1 MRFHTEVLR
10 SLAILGLLALLA
22 RPPSLSLAQI
32 TEGATMTVLRGS
44 VAVIRTDG
52 SAIQPAPSGT
62 DVFPGD
68 EIRTLS
74 VSGAL
79 ITFFSGTE
87 IELGDDTVLVV
98 ERVSRQ
104 GERVDVALKQVAGAT
119 LNRVQ
124 TFTDPG
130 SAYRIEANGAVMLVR
145 GTTFLLYGPT
155 PDGIVVL
162 ICLEGCDQRTLFA
175 GVPVSAFTGYYVEVD
190 RGRVVSRVESFKPDL
205 SAGPWNA
212 AAEGATLAEQAVQ
225 GDTHGVPP
233 GQVARG
239 GREEARAGLEHQERE
254 AKDNGQVV
262 TTTQVATTTT
272 TGATTS
278 TTTTTTTQT
287 STTTTQTGTPAQTG
301 LLSFQCFNQTNAT
314 TDCTFTLRAPTGT
327 VVGSNAAV
335 TLQTLVGGEP
345 STQSRSCGP
354 ISAGGSASCSFNLP
368 GAIFQGGLATA
379 AFSLVGGGTQ
389 TLTELTGCDAPR
401 TSGQAC

>member
-1 MRFHTEVLR
+1 MRFHAEVLR
-10 SLAILGLLALLA
+10 GLAILGLLALLA

-52 SAIQPAPSGT
+52 SAIQPAPTGT

-124 TFTDPG
+124 TFTDAG

-145 GTTFLLYGPT
+145 GTTFLLYGPS

-162 ICLEGCDQRTLFA
+162 ICLDGCDQRTLFA

-190 RGRVVSRVESFKPDL
+190 RGRVVSKVESFKPDL

-225 GDTHGVPP
+225 GDTHGVPA

-254 AKDNGQVV
+254 GKDNGQGQVV
-262 TTTQVATTTT
+262 TTTTQVATTTT

-278 TTTTTTTQT
+278 TTTTAT
-287 STTTTQTGTPAQTG
+287 TTTTQTGTPAQPG
-301 LLSFQCFNQTNAT
+301 ELGFHCFNRTNAT

-327 VVGSNAAV
+327 VIGSNAAV

-345 STQSRSCGP
+345 TTQSRSCGP
-354 ISAGGSASCSFNLP
+354 VSAGGSASCSFNLP
-368 GAIFQGGLATA
+368 GAIFQGGMATA
-379 AFSLVGGGTQ
+379 AFSLVGGGAQ
-389 TLTELTGCDAPR
+389 TLTEFTGCDAPR
-401 TSGQAC
+401 ISGQAC